1 MKPCIVCG
9 EPSTESRC
17 EEHVKRGRT
26 DSQRA
31 KRPKNRSRGS
41 GYTHTWDKLSRR
53 ARRIQPWCSDCGAK
67 EDLQCDHTPAAWER
81 HDDGLA
87 IRLQDV
93 DVVCGP
99 CNRARGAAR
108 GGGQGYA
115 TPHGGIAVQAQ
126 SRLRMIPNS
135 EGGEDDGSEGRSQ
148 GQA

>member
-81 HDDGLA
+81 HEQGLP

-93 DVVCGP
+93 DVVCGLH
-99 CNRARGAAR
+99 NRERGAAR

-115 TPHGGIAVQAQ
+115 GPTRRDAGQPQ
-126 SRLRMIPNS
+126 SQMRMVPNK
-135 EGGEDDGSEGRSQ
+135 GVGDRDG
-148 GQA
+148 